1 MSNAIVVTDLVKR
14 YGENLV
20 LNGIRFAVPI
30 GTTFALL
37 GVNGAGKTTTLEI
50 IEGLRQPTSG
60 KLEVNGSLGVQ
71 CQSTTLP
78 SQIRGREA
86 IKLFSLYRHTNADQ
100 ALIERIGA
108 VETLEKPYWSM
119 STGQKRRLHLV
130 LAMLGNPDILIL
142 DEPTAGLDVEGRAA
156 LHGEIKR
163 LQRQGKTILLASHDL
178 AEVEDLTDH
187 IAILKDGTI
196 AFSGSTGSLRE
207 KVGEASSIGVKIK
220 GRLEEVEKNNL
231 GVLDEE
237 KGYFYFE
244 CADLGNH
251 LARLLEKISE
261 KGLVIEDLI
270 VSKPSLEKRFLE
282 IASREVK

>member
-142 DEPTAGLDVEGRAA
+142 DEPTAGMGIEETERMVTLLSHLRGKLSVLLVEHDMD
-156 LHGEIKR
+156 LVMEICPHIVCMNFGAK
-163 LQRQGKTILLASHDL
+163 I
-178 AEVEDLTDH
+178 AEGGPEEIQNHPEV
-187 IAILKDGTI
+187 LKAYLG
-196 AFSGSTGSLRE
+196 
-207 KVGEASSIGVKIK
+207 
-220 GRLEEVEKNNL
+220 EEV
-231 GVLDEE
+231 VDE
-237 KGYFYFE
+237 
-244 CADLGNH
+244 
-251 LARLLEKISE
+251 
-261 KGLVIEDLI
+261 
-270 VSKPSLEKRFLE
+270 
-282 IASREVK
+282 